1 MDPAAVSN
9 LNSRHTYLDKHAN
22 MGNNNV
28 PHAALISPRVDT
40 RLVNVEETSVRAE
53 DRKAQGP
60 VHAKAGVLI
69 KIRVPRHPV

>member
-1 MDPAAVSN
+1 
-9 LNSRHTYLDKHAN
+9 

-28 PHAALISPRVDT
+28 LHAALISPRVNT

-69 KIRVPRHPV
+69 KLLLGFRAIQCDLVNADPMSWLIPA